1 MRGHLDNKSL
11 DLIFRNARTQ
21 NRWNDEP
28 VPIELIHQLFD
39 LIKMGPTSANCS
51 PARYIFIVTKEGKER
66 LKPSLSAGNV
76 GKTMAAPV
84 TVIIGYDMQFYK
96 HFSKLFPHED
106 AASWF
111 TGNSTLILET
121 AFRNGT
127 LQGAYLIIAARSLGL
142 DCGPMSGFDQDL
154 VNNTFWPNGRIKANF
169 LCNIGVG
176 DNTNIFERSPR
187 FNFDEVCKVI

>member
-1 MRGHLDNKSL
+1 MHGPLDNESL

-21 NRWNDEP
+21 NGWSDEP
-28 VPIELIHQLFD
+28 VPLELIHQLFD

-51 PARYIFIVTKEGKER
+51 PARYIFIVTKKGKER
-66 LKPSLSAGNV
+66 LKPSLSEGNV
-76 GKTMAAPV
+76 EKTMAAPV

-106 AASWF
+106 AATWF
-111 TGNSTLILET
+111 TGNSALISET

-154 VNNTFWPNGRIKANF
+154 VNATFWPNGRIKANF

-176 DNTNIFERSPR
+176 DNVNIFERSPR